1 MDSSHNQRWAA
12 AQETNPRVYALPRTA
27 AAWSMVLA
35 PAGACAY
42 LAGFALPV
50 AWPLGLDLPLVVLAS
65 CTAVAAMKSGARNR
79 DARAP

>member
-1 MDSSHNQRWAA
+1 
-12 AQETNPRVYALPRTA
+12 
-27 AAWSMVLA
+27 MVLA